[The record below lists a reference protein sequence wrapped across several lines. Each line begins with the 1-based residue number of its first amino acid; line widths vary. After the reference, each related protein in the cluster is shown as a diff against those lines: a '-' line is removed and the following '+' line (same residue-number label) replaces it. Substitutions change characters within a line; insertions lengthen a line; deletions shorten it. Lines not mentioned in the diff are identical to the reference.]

1 MSDHTT
7 KKNVHEKH
15 RKRVR
20 ENVLKNGFKQLED
33 HQLLELLLFYSLP
46 RGDTNELAH
55 DLINEFDKSLASV
68 FNATPSELMRVK
80 GVGENSAIQ
89 LAAISELCDRII
101 KAAPPK
107 RKTFKSNQ
115 DIISLIKKQ
124 FINVNTEKMLLLC
137 FDSAMRAKSIDFIAE
152 GDSARLTSELKNIV
166 SKILEHDPVFVIIA
180 HNHPQGSALPSGADI
195 DATASLS
202 VLLRKLDIVLS
213 DHIIVN
219 PNSYYSMREDERY
232 SGIFG

>member
-55 DLINEFDKSLASV
+55 ELINEFDKSLSAV
-68 FNATPSELMRVK
+68 FNATPTELMRVK

-101 KAAPPK
+101 KATPPK
-107 RKTFKSNQ
+107 RKIFKSNEE
-115 DIISLIKKQ
+115 IISLVKKQ
-124 FINVNTEKMLLLC
+124 FVNVTTEKLLIIC
-137 FDSAMRAKSIDFIAE
+137 FDSAMRVKNIDFIAE
-152 GDSARLTSELKNIV
+152 GDSGRLTSELKNIV
-166 SKILEHDPVFVIIA
+166 SKILEHDPVSVIIA

-195 DATASLS
+195 DATATLS
-202 VLLRKLDIVLS
+202 VLLRKLDIALS

-232 SGIFG
+232 SAIFG

>member
-7 KKNVHEKH
+7 KKNVHERH

-55 DLINEFDKSLASV
+55 NLINEFDKSLPAV
-68 FNATPSELMRVK
+68 FNATPTELMRVK
-80 GVGENSAIQ
+80 GVGEHSAIQ

-101 KAAPPK
+101 KATPPK
-107 RKTFKSNQ
+107 RKIFKSNEE
-115 DIISLIKKQ
+115 IISLVKKQ
-124 FINVNTEKMLLLC
+124 FVNVTTEKLLIIC
-137 FDSAMRAKSIDFIAE
+137 FDSAMRVKNIDFIAE
-152 GDSARLTSELKNIV
+152 GDSGRLTSELKNIV
-166 SKILEHDPVFVIIA
+166 SKILEHDPVSVIIA

-195 DATASLS
+195 DATATLS
-202 VLLRKLDIVLS
+202 VLLRKLDIALS

-232 SGIFG
+232 SAIFG